1 MEDMFINPSL
11 STSVPWNFLPTA
23 AFQQLVNKFESMSF
37 KFQKKKKNKKIV
49 YELKIT
55 FIFNIH
61 QVYTFFFVFCYSL
74 KPANLAAHAWHSF
87 YLYFCMPPLYPLW
100 RICHTKNGTTNWKWS
115 SGGRGNSMNQ
125 SKQITPTRVATT
137 QIISYAVT

>member
-1 MEDMFINPSL
+1 MFINPSL

-61 QVYTFFFVFCYSL
+61 QVYTFFFFFCFSL
-74 KPANLAAHAWHSF
+74 KAANLAACLAFILFVFLHAT
-87 YLYFCMPPLYPLW
+87 PLYPLW
-100 RICHTKNGTTNWKWS
+100 RICHTKNGTTNWK
-115 SGGRGNSMNQ
+115 
-125 SKQITPTRVATT
+125 
-137 QIISYAVT
+137 